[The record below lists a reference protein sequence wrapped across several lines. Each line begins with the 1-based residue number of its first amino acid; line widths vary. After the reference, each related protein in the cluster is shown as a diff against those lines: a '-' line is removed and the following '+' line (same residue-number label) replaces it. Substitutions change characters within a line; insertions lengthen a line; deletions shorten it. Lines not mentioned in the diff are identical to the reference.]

1 MSRVRRAL
9 LLALAAAFS
18 AAAGAQDRP
27 GDFDFYVLSLSWS
40 PTWCATDGQGSS
52 SPQCRRGSGFGFVV
66 HGLWPQYEEGYP
78 ESCYDGRAPW
88 APEKIAT
95 EMADL
100 MPDRDL
106 VFHEWRRHGTCS
118 GLAPEDY
125 FKLGREAYER
135 IAIPAIFQAPAHDQ
149 LTSASNA
156 EQAFIAA
163 NAGLDADGIA
173 ISCDAG
179 FLDEVRI
186 CLTRALAFRSC
197 AEVDRRGCRQQE
209 LEVPAAD

>member
-1 MSRVRRAL
+1 MRRVARAL

-18 AAAGAQDRP
+18 AGARAQDRP
-27 GDFDFYVLSLSWS
+27 GDFDFYLLSLSWS
-40 PTWCATDGQGSS
+40 PTWCATDGQGSG
-52 SPQCRRGSGFGFVV
+52 SPQCRRGAGFGFVV

-78 ESCYDGRAPW
+78 ESCYEGSASW
-88 APEKIAT
+88 VPEKIAT

-106 VFHEWRRHGTCS
+106 VFHEWRKHGACS
-118 GLAPEDY
+118 GLSPEDY
-125 FKLGREAYER
+125 FAATREAYER
-135 IAIPAIFQAPAHDQ
+135 IAIPAVFEGPAEDQ
-149 LTSASNA
+149 TLSASDA

-163 NAGLDADGIA
+163 NPGLDPDGIA

-179 FLDEVRI
+179 LLEEVRI
-186 CLTRALAFRSC
+186 CLTPDLAYRSC

-209 LEVPAAD
+209 LEVPVAD